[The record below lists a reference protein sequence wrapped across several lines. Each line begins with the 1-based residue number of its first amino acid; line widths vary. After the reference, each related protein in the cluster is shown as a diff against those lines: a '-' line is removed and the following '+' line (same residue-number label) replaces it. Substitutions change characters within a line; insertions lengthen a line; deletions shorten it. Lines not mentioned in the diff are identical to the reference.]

1 MKLIMHSTTFFA
13 NIGFNI
19 NSNVPLSNKDFRD
32 YVPRHN
38 ALSMFLDPVTP
49 DDISSIVKKMKP
61 KSSHGE
67 DGIST
72 KLLTKTIDTILNPIT
87 HIINL
92 TFETGVFPTDLRCA
106 KVIPIHKSGD
116 PCLLNNYRPISLLSS
131 FSKIL

>member
-1 MKLIMHSTTFFA
+1 
-13 NIGFNI
+13 
-19 NSNVPLSNKDFRD
+19 
-32 YVPRHN
+32 
-38 ALSMFLDPVTP
+38 MFLDPVTP
-49 DDISSIVKKMKP
+49 DDISSIVKKLKP
-61 KSSHGE
+61 KSSHSE

-92 TFETGVFPTDLRCA
+92 TFETAVFPTDLKCA

-131 FSKIL
+131 FSKILERTMYNKATRSPEISREQVQKLTPQFLLYRYIYWI